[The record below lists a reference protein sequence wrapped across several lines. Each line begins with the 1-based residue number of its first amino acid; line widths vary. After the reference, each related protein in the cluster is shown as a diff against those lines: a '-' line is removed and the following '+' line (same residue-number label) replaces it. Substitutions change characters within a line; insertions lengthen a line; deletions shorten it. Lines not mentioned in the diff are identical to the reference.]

1 MELLV
6 VIAIV
11 GILSAAAVLSFGNI
25 GRASSGRGAADLAAS
40 MALSARVEAM
50 SHGYGSLLI
59 IDNGSDPQR
68 KLQRMG
74 VMRFTNSAGPPE
86 LAGRMTPLP
95 RGSFFLPE
103 YSTTLPST
111 NLTIPPGPG
120 QTPVYFL
127 KYDGNGHLIEPQTAD
142 LVFAP
147 NVMDTSGGLQ
157 NPDTMIAARQGF
169 KIRRNGR
176 PMFFKSPDDMPKT
189 P

>member
-11 GILSAAAVLSFGNI
+11 GVLTSLAVIGFNSI
-25 GRASSGRGAADLAAS
+25 GRSASGRGAADLAAS

-74 VMRFTNSAGPPE
+74 VMRYTNSGGTPE

-95 RGSFFLPE
+95 RGTFFLPE
-103 YSTTLPST
+103 YSTTLATT
-111 NLTIPPGPG
+111 NLAIPPGPG

-127 KYDGNGHLIEPQTAD
+127 KYDGNGHLINPQTVD
-142 LVFAP
+142 LIFAP
-147 NVMDTSGGLQ
+147 NIMDSSGNLQ
-157 NPDTMIAARQGF
+157 NPDAMIAGRQGF

-176 PMFFKSPDDMPKT
+176 PLFFKSLEDME
-189 P
+189 